1 MRNVKYYANR
11 HIYEY
16 MSIHVQYMD
25 IWENIMGYPIFTE
38 EQISEFIETAN
49 EMGIGPAMR
58 YLGYPKSYHTAK
70 KFYIQRSLDLPT
82 ANTLAVMAKQLDI
95 FYKDKDKIIA
105 AQAVI
110 DRAVEKLY
118 EDDLLSEDIN
128 KLSNAIHKAIQTINL
143 IEGKSTNINENRSKD
158 GTDLA
163 IVDMLNEAKI
173 RNNLIK
179 DKIDIKNTLDHP
191 IDKIN

>member
-1 MRNVKYYANR
+1 
-11 HIYEY
+11 
-16 MSIHVQYMD
+16 
-25 IWENIMGYPIFTE
+25 MGYPTFTE

-58 YLGYPKSYHTAK
+58 YLSYPKSYHTAK
-70 KFYIQRSLDLPT
+70 KFYMQRNLDMPT
-82 ANTLAVMAKQLDI
+82 ANTLAIMTKNIDI
-95 FYKDKDKIIA
+95 FYKDNEKVLA

-110 DRAVEKLY
+110 DRSVEKLY
-118 EDDLLSEDIN
+118 EDDLLAEDIN

-163 IVDMLNEAKI
+163 IVDMLNEAKA

-179 DKIDIKNTLDHP
+179 DNIKS
-191 IDKIN
+191 I

>member
-1 MRNVKYYANR
+1 
-11 HIYEY
+11 
-16 MSIHVQYMD
+16 
-25 IWENIMGYPIFTE
+25 MGYPVFNE

-70 KFYIQRSLDLPT
+70 KFYIQRNLDMPS
-82 ANTLAVMAKQLDI
+82 ANTLAVMSKNLHV
-95 FYKDKDKIIA
+95 FYKDNEKILA

-110 DRAVEKLY
+110 DRSVEKLY
-118 EDDLLSEDIN
+118 EDDLLAEDIN

-163 IVDMLNEAKI
+163 IVDMLNEAKM
-173 RNNLIK
+173 RSNKIK
-179 DKIDIKNTLDHP
+179 DNI
-191 IDKIN
+191 KIN

>member
-1 MRNVKYYANR
+1 MCP
-11 HIYEY
+11 IYETK
-16 MSIHVQYMD
+16 
-25 IWENIMGYPIFTE
+25 ENMMGYPVFTE

-58 YLGYPKSYHTAK
+58 YLNYPKSYHTAK
-70 KFYIQRSLDLPT
+70 KFYLQRNLELPT
-82 ANTLAVMAKQLDI
+82 SNTLAQMSKNLDI
-95 FYKDKDKIIA
+95 FYKDKEKILA
-105 AQAVI
+105 AQAVV

-118 EDDLLSEDIN
+118 EEDLLAEDIN

-163 IVDMLNEAKI
+163 IVDMLNEAKLRNESI
-173 RNNLIK
+173 RSNIHLIK
-179 DKIDIKNTLDHP
+179 DNTTQS
-191 IDKIN
+191 

>member
-1 MRNVKYYANR
+1 MATY
-11 HIYEY
+11 IQGD
-16 MSIHVQYMD
+16 M
-25 IWENIMGYPIFTE
+25 MGYPTFTE

-58 YLGYPKSYHTAK
+58 YLSYPKSYHTAK
-70 KFYIQRSLDLPT
+70 KFYMQRNLDMPT
-82 ANTLAVMAKQLDI
+82 ANTLAIMTKNIDI
-95 FYKDKDKIIA
+95 FYKDNEKVLA

-110 DRAVEKLY
+110 DRSVEKLY
-118 EDDLLSEDIN
+118 EDDLLAEDIN

-163 IVDMLNEAKI
+163 IVDMLNEAKA

-179 DKIDIKNTLDHP
+179 DNIKID
-191 IDKIN
+191 

>member
-1 MRNVKYYANR
+1 
-11 HIYEY
+11 
-16 MSIHVQYMD
+16 
-25 IWENIMGYPIFTE
+25 MGYPVFTD
-38 EQISEFIETAN
+38 EQITEFIETAN

-70 KFYIQRSLDLPT
+70 KFYVQRNVDMPT
-82 ANTLAVMAKQLDI
+82 ANTLAVMAKDLAI
-95 FYKDKDKIIA
+95 FYTDKEKVLA

-110 DRAVEKLY
+110 DRTVEALY
-118 EDDLLSEDIN
+118 EDTLVSDDIS
-128 KLSNAIHKAIQTINL
+128 KLSNALHKAIQTINL

-173 RNNLIK
+173 RNES
-179 DKIDIKNTLDHP
+179 IKNTL
-191 IDKIN
+191 KVIN

>member
-1 MRNVKYYANR
+1 M
-11 HIYEY
+11 
-16 MSIHVQYMD
+16 
-25 IWENIMGYPIFTE
+25 MGYPTFTE

-58 YLGYPKSYHTAK
+58 YLSYPKSYHTAK
-70 KFYIQRSLDLPT
+70 KFYMQRNLDMPT
-82 ANTLAVMAKQLDI
+82 ANTLAIMTKNIDI
-95 FYKDKDKIIA
+95 FYKDNEKVLA

-110 DRAVEKLY
+110 DRSVEKLY
-118 EDDLLSEDIN
+118 EEDLLAEDIN

-163 IVDMLNEAKI
+163 IVDMLNEAKA

-179 DKIDIKNTLDHP
+179 DNIKS
-191 IDKIN
+191 I

>member
-1 MRNVKYYANR
+1 M
-11 HIYEY
+11 
-16 MSIHVQYMD
+16 
-25 IWENIMGYPIFTE
+25 MGYPTFTE

-58 YLGYPKSYHTAK
+58 YLSYPKSYHTAK
-70 KFYIQRSLDLPT
+70 KFYMQRNLDMPT
-82 ANTLAVMAKQLDI
+82 ANTLAIMTKNIDI
-95 FYKDKDKIIA
+95 FYKDNEKVLA

-110 DRAVEKLY
+110 DRSVEKLY
-118 EDDLLSEDIN
+118 EEDLLAEDIN

-163 IVDMLNEAKI
+163 IVDMLNEAKA

-179 DKIDIKNTLDHP
+179 DNIKID
-191 IDKIN
+191 

>member
-1 MRNVKYYANR
+1 
-11 HIYEY
+11 
-16 MSIHVQYMD
+16 
-25 IWENIMGYPIFTE
+25 MGYPVFNE
-38 EQISEFIETAN
+38 EQISEFIECAN

-70 KFYIQRSLDLPT
+70 KFYVQRSLDLPS
-82 ANTLAVMAKQLDI
+82 ANSLAVMSKNLDI
-95 FYKDKDKIIA
+95 FYKDNEKILA

-110 DRAVEKLY
+110 DRSVEKLY
-118 EDDLLSEDIN
+118 EDDLLAEDIN
-128 KLSNAIHKAIQTINL
+128 KLSNAIHKAIQTMNL

-163 IVDMLNEAKI
+163 IVDMLNEAKA

-179 DKIDIKNTLDHP
+179 DNVISIP
-191 IDKIN
+191 R

>member
-1 MRNVKYYANR
+1 
-11 HIYEY
+11 
-16 MSIHVQYMD
+16 
-25 IWENIMGYPIFTE
+25 MGYPVFTE
-38 EQISEFIETAN
+38 EQVAEFIECAN

-70 KFYIQRSLDLPT
+70 KFYVQRNIDMPT

-95 FYKDKDKIIA
+95 FYTDKEKVLA

-110 DRAVEKLY
+110 DRTVEALY
-118 EDDLLSEDIN
+118 EDTLASDDIA
-128 KLSNAIHKAIQTINL
+128 KLSNALHKAIQTINL

-163 IVDMLNEAKI
+163 IVDILNEAKA
-173 RNNLIK
+173 RNENIK
-179 DKIDIKNTLDHP
+179 STLVRDTTQ
-191 IDKIN
+191 

>member
-1 MRNVKYYANR
+1 V
-11 HIYEY
+11 
-16 MSIHVQYMD
+16 
-25 IWENIMGYPIFTE
+25 GYPVFNE

-70 KFYIQRSLDLPT
+70 KFYVQRNLDMPS
-82 ANTLAVMAKQLDI
+82 ANTLAVMSKQLDV
-95 FYKDKDKIIA
+95 FYKDNEKILA

-110 DRAVEKLY
+110 DRSVEKLY
-118 EDDLLSEDIN
+118 EEDLLAEDIN

-163 IVDMLNEAKI
+163 IVDMLNEAKA

-179 DKIDIKNTLDHP
+179 DNVLNMGTTQ
-191 IDKIN
+191 

>member
-1 MRNVKYYANR
+1 
-11 HIYEY
+11 
-16 MSIHVQYMD
+16 
-25 IWENIMGYPIFTE
+25 MGYPVFNE
-38 EQISEFIETAN
+38 EQISEFIECAN

-58 YLGYPKSYHTAK
+58 YLSYPKSYHTAK
-70 KFYIQRSLDLPT
+70 KFYVQRNLDMPT
-82 ANTLAVMAKQLDI
+82 SNTLAAMTKNLDI
-95 FYKDKDKIIA
+95 FYKDNEKILA

-110 DRAVEKLY
+110 DRSVEKLY
-118 EDDLLSEDIN
+118 EDDLLAEDIN

-163 IVDMLNEAKI
+163 IVDMLNEAKA

-179 DKIDIKNTLDHP
+179 DNIKID
-191 IDKIN
+191 